1 MQLTQTHRNA
11 NVKVIHRM
19 KMRIWEK
26 DVFVL
31 LLLEELMVTTQI
43 PLVVIVKHYIETG
56 LYK

>member
-1 MQLTQTHRNA
+1 
-11 NVKVIHRM
+11 
-19 KMRIWEK
+19 MRIWEK